1 MILLFF
7 KEVTMPKTSIAKTSF
22 LSVRLSEVKK
32 KKLEEYSVR
41 NGQHLSYTIEKM
53 IDDFLEKAEAEKK

>member
-1 MILLFF
+1 
-7 KEVTMPKTSIAKTSF
+7 MPKTSIAKTSF

-32 KKLEEYSVR
+32 KKLEEYSIK